1 MTRRHG
7 NPAIIVDPYSSG
19 AFYAGAFK
27 ELGVP
32 VVGVMST
39 PEPPDVYA
47 SSFRP
52 RDFERILVAND
63 EDLEPLISELVA
75 LEPRCIL
82 TGCESG
88 VELTDAISPKVLP
101 KRSNDPDKA
110 LARRHKGEM
119 GRAVASAGLP
129 IARQICTDSADEVE
143 KWLDEEGIRGQDLVI
158 KPPKSASTD
167 GVTKIN
173 GGRQWREIFAK
184 MLGTNNRLGFKNDKI
199 VVQEFMHGVEYAVD
213 TASYDGRHAVASICR
228 YNKTDNAGYM
238 AIYDTMD
245 WMPPDFQGAAEIKR
259 YARQVLDAVGVRYGT
274 SHIEIML
281 TNQGPRLVEIGV
293 RPHGGGHPQFCRI
306 ATGSS
311 QVDLIARSFADNSL
325 QHQDYTL
332 RTNMTIVFLLC
343 KREGKVIN
351 RAALDKISDLPSH
364 HFSKI
369 NIQQGDFIKPT
380 ADLFA
385 SLELGF
391 VALSNADSRQITA
404 DYNAIRELEATLF

>member
-1 MTRRHG
+1 MNKELG

-19 AFYAGAFK
+19 AFFAEAFK

-32 VVGVMST
+32 VVGVMSS

-52 RDFERILVAND
+52 SDFDRIFVAND
-63 EDLEPLISELVA
+63 KDLTPLICDLVA

-101 KRSNDPDKA
+101 NRSNDPDKA

-119 GRAVASAGLP
+119 GRAVAGAGLP
-129 IARQICTDSADEVE
+129 IARQVCTDSTDEVE
-143 KWLDEEGIRGQDLVI
+143 RWLHEEGLQGKDLVM

-173 GGRQWREIFAK
+173 GGKSWRETFVS
-184 MLGTNNRLGFKNDKI
+184 MLGTRNRLGFKNDKI
-199 VVQEFMHGVEYAVD
+199 VVQEFMHGVEFAVD

-245 WMPPDFQGAAEIKR
+245 WMPPNFHGAAEIKE

-311 QVDLIARSFADNSL
+311 QIDLIARSFVDNSL
-325 QHQDYTL
+325 QPQGYSL

-343 KREGKVIN
+343 RREGKVTN
-351 RAALDKISDLPSH
+351 RAALDQISHLPSLH
-364 HFSKI
+364 LAKI
-369 NIQQGDFIKPT
+369 KIKQGDLLKPT
-380 ADLFA
+380 EDLFA

-391 VALSNADSRQITA
+391 VALSNTDPHQISADCA
-404 DYNAIRELEATLF
+404 AIRELEASIF